1 MLHEDALHTL
11 LLEIENI
18 VNSRPLTTV
27 SNNIDDLER
36 LTLNHCL
43 IGQSSPNTNFASITE
58 KNVSSCTKWKS
69 VLAVTNMY
77 WKH

>member
-1 MLHEDALHTL
+1 MLHEDALHTF

-18 VNSRPLTTV
+18 VNSRPLMTV
-27 SNNIDDLER
+27 SNDIDYLEQ
-36 LTLNHCL
+36 LTPNHFL

-58 KNVSSCTKWKS
+58 KNVNSCTKWKS